1 MNQKE
6 DLYKNIIE
14 ENNTVLLRFSQKE
27 TAFEELL
34 ARLACAGGV
43 KAEYEEKLKRYLAD
57 AGQESAA
64 KILCVKAGNGR
75 WLQLHWLPTEQG
87 LEIVVRDAT
96 QDRKMQ
102 ILGQIC
108 VDKWEGLTANSG
120 LSYCVADLTDDE
132 VLYCWPWKQLEG
144 GSYEAVVQQMSE
156 QYVDHRDDEV
166 FRERFSRRTLL
177 TVGEEHSPQEGM
189 IRAAA
194 ACDMSERV
202 RVRGDLMRTPY
213 SKNVCVCLMLL
224 DQKGVQEQDKRL
236 LEHMERDSVT
246 GAYNRAGFQK
256 RFAERTEGGVLA
268 AIRVHRMEQ
277 LNDALGTQR
286 GDQILREMARTLSAL
301 LREGEI
307 LGRFRGAE
315 FIVCLNSGD
324 EELIQERL
332 SIICTVLTRELEQN
346 MKLRVHVGAVAIEPG
361 EPSFYDLYENA
372 QLALR
377 SILEQGES
385 VYAFYKPEMRERASR
400 MRMPLPRTAGEECRV
415 FIRTFGYFDVFV
427 DGVPLRFRGSQAKEL
442 MALLVDRRGGY
453 LSSAEAIAYLWE
465 NEPANQL
472 TLTRLRKVAMY
483 LKRSLEEAGVADII
497 EFRGS
502 MRRIVPERVQC
513 DYYDFL
519 LREGEASFPG
529 NYMSNYSWAEST
541 LANLLE

>member
-1 MNQKE
+1 MDYTIDLCNNINE
-6 DLYKNIIE
+6 DKHAGWLMLSEGCDALKSLEEYFGNLGGLMPEYKRRLE
-14 ENNTVLLRFSQKE
+14 
-27 TAFEELL
+27 AFL
-34 ARLACAGGV
+34 
-43 KAEYEEKLKRYLAD
+43 KNAE
-57 AGQESAA
+57 
-64 KILCVKAGNGR
+64 
-75 WLQLHWLPTEQG
+75 
-87 LEIVVRDAT
+87 RDACIGEVCLKTTEGCWFQIQWIPMEGEAGVVIRDVT
-96 QDRKMQ
+96 QERSAQ
-102 ILGQIC
+102 ILGQVC
-108 VDKWEGLTANSG
+108 ADKWEVLTVNPGLCF
-120 LSYCVADLTDDE
+120 CVADLVDDE
-132 VLYCWPWKQLEG
+132 VLYCCPWIQLEG
-144 GSYEAVVQQMSE
+144 GVYETVIQQMSE
-156 QYVDHRDDEV
+156 QFVVPEDDEV
-166 FRERFSRRTLL
+166 FRETFSRRMLL
-177 TVGEEHSPQEGM
+177 AVSAGECRQQGVV
-189 IRAAA
+189 RAAGG
-194 ACDMSERV
+194 DTV
-202 RVRGDLMRTPY
+202 KYINVRGDMMQDPY
-213 SKNVCVCLMLL
+213 TGNTCVCLMLIE
-224 DQKGVQEQDKRL
+224 QKDLREPDAQL
-236 LEHMERDSVT
+236 LERMERDSVT

-256 RFAERTEGGVLA
+256 RFEERKDSGVLA
-268 AIRVHRMEQ
+268 AIRVNRMEQ

-307 LGRFRGAE
+307 LGRCRGAE
-315 FIVCLNSGD
+315 FIACLNSGE
-324 EELIQERL
+324 EELVKERL

-346 MKLRVHVGAVAIEPG
+346 VKVRVHVGVVPVEQGDI
-361 EPSFYDLYENA
+361 SFYDLYENA

-377 SILEQGES
+377 SIPNQGES
-385 VYAFYKPEMRERASR
+385 AYAFYKPEMRERANRIR
-400 MRMPLPRTAGEECRV
+400 MALPGTAGEESRV

-427 DGVPLRFRGSQAKEL
+427 DGTPLRFRGSQSKEL

-519 LREGEASFPG
+519 LREGETSFPG